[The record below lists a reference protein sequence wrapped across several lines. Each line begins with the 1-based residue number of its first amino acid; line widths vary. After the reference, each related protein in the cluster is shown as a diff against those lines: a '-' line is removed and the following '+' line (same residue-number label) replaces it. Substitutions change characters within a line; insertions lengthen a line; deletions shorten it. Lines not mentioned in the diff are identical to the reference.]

1 VGKQV
6 VTAAHHAPYPAN
18 KDPDRLIAF
27 ANVIVAV
34 ASPRVLTAE

>member
-6 VTAAHHAPYPAN
+6 VTAAHHAPYPDN
-18 KDPDRLIAF
+18 KEDRLIAF

-34 ASPRVLTAE
+34 ASPCVLTAE